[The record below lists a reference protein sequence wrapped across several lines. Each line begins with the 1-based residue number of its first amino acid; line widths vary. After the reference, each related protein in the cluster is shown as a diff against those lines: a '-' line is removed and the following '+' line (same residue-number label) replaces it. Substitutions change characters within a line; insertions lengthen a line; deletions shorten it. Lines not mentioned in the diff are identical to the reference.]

1 MEGSKTV
8 EFPDGSKIWYTPTQD
23 LFQNTLFGTLVH
35 QLVGRCDFKDEK
47 NGITGHYFLGQGGPT
62 KKSPKDYLVGEISK
76 NGKVISE
83 IRGNYMGW
91 IEFDGERYFDV
102 REMQNFKA
110 SQIPESITCSSAQ
123 NSFRKK
129 LQSDATERLDC
140 ISFLGGDVEKA

>member
-1 MEGSKTV
+1 
-8 EFPDGSKIWYTPTQD
+8 
-23 LFQNTLFGTLVH
+23 
-35 QLVGRCDFKDEK
+35 VGRCDFKDEK

-110 SQIPESITCSSAQ
+110 FQIPESITCSSAQ